1 MPNKKRV
8 FFLKNGRELKNSI
21 ADCFIRQNE
30 SITSLFDSTAIS
42 SVISKSSQIIKPGI
56 LFKLGKELSKSK
68 NVLSSLTRNYKPAH
82 IWAFS
87 SFFMFTAATLIFL
100 LLPWKVKPLQ
110 QDKYSI
116 YASTPLTLKDMS
128 YSIYTRDSRAQK
140 INAVFKEYKC
150 PLEGLG
156 EVFVYEAD
164 KYNIPWWL
172 VAAVSFQESTCGKRT
187 PEPSGLE
194 SYNAWGWAV
203 YGDNVQTFDNWVRG
217 IETVS
222 EYMSENFYQ
231 KGVTEPCEI
240 MKTYTPPSKGS
251 WCEGVMNFGDQIQN
265 YSTSEESEIVS
276 L

>member
-1 MPNKKRV
+1 MTNKKRV
-8 FFLKNGRELKNSI
+8 FFSKNGRELKSALTN
-21 ADCFIRQNE
+21 CFMRHNDE
-30 SITSLFDSTAIS
+30 ITSLFDESTDTHS
-42 SVISKSSQIIKPGI
+42 TVENKLKTQKLWNSVLSNINITKYPFQTWALTSVFLFTFVSLMFLLMPWKIKP
-56 LFKLGKELSKSK
+56 
-68 NVLSSLTRNYKPAH
+68 V
-82 IWAFS
+82 
-87 SFFMFTAATLIFL
+87 
-100 LLPWKVKPLQ
+100 Q
-110 QDKYSI
+110 QDKYPI
-116 YASTPLTLKDMS
+116 YASTPLTLKDMN

-222 EYMSENFYQ
+222 EYMSEKFYQ
-231 KGVTEPCEI
+231 KGVTEPCDI
-240 MKTYTPPSKGS
+240 MKTYTPPSQGS
-251 WCEGVMNFGDQIQN
+251 WCEGVKYFGDQIQN
-265 YSTSEESEIVS
+265 YTTSEPTPDID
-276 L
+276 

>member
-1 MPNKKRV
+1 MTNKKRV
-8 FFLKNGRELKNSI
+8 FFSKNGRELKSALTN
-21 ADCFIRQNE
+21 CFVRHNDE
-30 SITSLFDSTAIS
+30 ITSLFDADYSNTSQTTANINNSSKIFTAVTNKIVQGRNTLSSIKLPNSPVQVWAMS
-42 SVISKSSQIIKPGI
+42 SVLLFILASVMFLTTPWKIKP
-56 LFKLGKELSKSK
+56 
-68 NVLSSLTRNYKPAH
+68 V
-82 IWAFS
+82 
-87 SFFMFTAATLIFL
+87 
-100 LLPWKVKPLQ
+100 Q
-110 QDKYSI
+110 QDKYPI
-116 YASTPLTLKDMS
+116 YASTPLTLKDMN

-172 VAAVSFQESTCGKRT
+172 VASVSFQESSCGKKT

-222 EYMSENFYQ
+222 EYMSERFYQ
-231 KGVTEPCEI
+231 KGITEPCDI
-240 MKTYTPPSKGS
+240 MKTYTPPSQGS
-251 WCEGVMNFGDQIQN
+251 WCEGIKYFGDQIQN
-265 YSTSEESEIVS
+265 YTSSEKS
-276 L
+276 PDTD

>member
-1 MPNKKRV
+1 MPIKKRA
-8 FFLKNGRELKNSI
+8 FFLKNGKELKNSAVHQNEYI
-21 ADCFIRQNE
+21 TGLFDLNGGGSNLIKINSRQN
-30 SITSLFDSTAIS
+30 ININN
-42 SVISKSSQIIKPGI
+42 SVKTGLIKTKIIANNI
-56 LFKLGKELSKSK
+56 IH
-68 NVLSSLTRNYKPAH
+68 NYKPSH
-82 IWAFS
+82 IWAAS
-87 SFFMFTAATLIFL
+87 SLFMYIVASLAFL
-100 LLPWKVKPLQ
+100 LLPWKIKPLQ

-222 EYMSENFYQ
+222 EYMSEKFYQ
-231 KGVTEPCEI
+231 KGITEPCDI
-240 MKTYTPPSKGS
+240 MKTYTPPSQGS
-251 WCEGVMNFGDQIQN
+251 WCEGVMYFGNQIQN
-265 YSTSEESEIVS
+265 YTSSEI
-276 L
+276 